1 MSDTDN
7 STDGTEGQMWEVE
20 RVYTHR
26 SEDRTYHHVRA
37 DNKRHAE
44 NRLERLEQQ
53 GETDD
58 RGNEIESQAGNPIH
72 VHVNRAWSMDTGTD
86 Q

>member
-1 MSDTDN
+1 MSDT
-7 STDGTEGQMWEVE
+7 EQQLWEIE

-37 DNKRHAE
+37 DDKRHAE
-44 NRLERLEQQ
+44 QRLERLERE

-58 RGNEIESQAGNPIH
+58 RGNEIESLAGNPIH
-72 VHVNRAWSMDTGTD
+72 VHVFRAPSVDAGGD